1 MSHCA
6 YELKGD
12 SQMSKKE
19 KAPSTPESRAEKLA
33 NKQMLRKVFS
43 DTFLKAFS
51 VCLAALLIC
60 SVVYIAFI
68 NPSQQTLVNSQEPGN
83 ISAVQSNVVQNN
95 NSAGDVQSGTPGG
108 DPSGT
113 GDGGAAGEAA
123 LPTVSEL
130 TASSSQAEILSYFNT
145 AINKVKPNAKSITIT
160 HNENYQAGDMEGSL
174 PDGLISIANNLIKSN
189 MGAKDVSQTPPATDV
204 ASKNAL
210 FPVENEDWAS
220 KLTEADIDSA
230 TVKITDSQ
238 YIITVKVKEDAP
250 STDTAHGVGHNGKAF
265 SVVTPAVVNDNAP
278 QSIVSDVKTGH
289 KNGTIIL
296 TVDKATG
303 NAVAADYDYVWTLSL
318 KATLVISVTVSIPFG
333 IKSSYTI
340 AW

>member
-51 VCLAALLIC
+51 VCLAILLLC

-68 NPSQQTLVNSQEPGN
+68 NPSQRTLVNSQEPGGA
-83 ISAVQSNVVQNN
+83 SAVQSNVVQNN
-95 NSAGDVQSGTPGG
+95 STGDSQSGTPSG
-108 DPSGT
+108 DQSSAGDSG
-113 GDGGAAGEAA
+113 AGEAA
-123 LPTVSEL
+123 LPSVSEL

-160 HNENYQAGDMEGSL
+160 HNENYQAGKVEGSI
-174 PDGLISIANNLIKSN
+174 PSGVASMADSLISSN
-189 MGAKDVSQTPPATDV
+189 MGEKDVSQTPPATDLK
-204 ASKNAL
+204 SKNAM

-230 TVKITDSQ
+230 TVQVTDSQ
-238 YIITVKVKEDAP
+238 YIITVKVKEDA
-250 STDTAHGVGHNGKAF
+250 SSADTAHGVGHHGKAF
-265 SVVTPAVVNDNAP
+265 SVVMPSIVTDNAGP
-278 QSIVSDVKTGH
+278 AKNLIKDVQTGS
-289 KNGTIIL
+289 KNGTIVI

-303 NAVAADYDYVWTLSL
+303 NVVSADYDFVWTLSL
-318 KATLVISVTVSIPFG
+318 KALGMQISIPFG

>member
-1 MSHCA
+1 
-6 YELKGD
+6 
-12 SQMSKKE
+12 MSKKE

-51 VCLAALLIC
+51 VCLAILLLC

-68 NPSQQTLVNSQEPGN
+68 NPSQQTLVNSQEPGGA
-83 ISAVQSNVVQNN
+83 SAVQSNVVQNN
-95 NSAGDVQSGTPGG
+95 STGDSQSGTPSG
-108 DPSGT
+108 DQSSA
-113 GDGGAAGEAA
+113 GDGGAGEAA
-123 LPTVSEL
+123 LPSVSEL

-160 HNENYQAGDMEGSL
+160 HNENYQAGDMEGTL
-174 PDGLISIANNLIKSN
+174 PDGLISMANNLIKSN

-204 ASKNAL
+204 QSKNEM
-210 FPVENEDWAS
+210 FPVEKESWSS

-303 NAVAADYDYVWTLSL
+303 NAVAADYDFVWTLSL
-318 KATLVISVTVSIPFG
+318 KATLIVSVTVSIPFG